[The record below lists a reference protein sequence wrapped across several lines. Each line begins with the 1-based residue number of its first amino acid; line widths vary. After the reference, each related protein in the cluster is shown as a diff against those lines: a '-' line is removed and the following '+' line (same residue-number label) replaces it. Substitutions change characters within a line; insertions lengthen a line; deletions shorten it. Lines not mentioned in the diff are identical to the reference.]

1 MATLTAA
8 QVMKRDN
15 ELGSIAPG
23 KLTDMILVDGDPDDN
38 ISDTDWT
45 MLLMRA
51 HDERALVQ
59 TTYSNSRTLGIP

>member
-23 KLTDMILVDGDPDDN
+23 KLTDMILVDGDRTTTSA
-38 ISDTDWT
+38 I
-45 MLLMRA
+45 
-51 HDERALVQ
+51 Q
-59 TTYSNSRTLGIP
+59 TGRGC